1 MKSIAVMGESEFTL
15 GFRLAGIRDVIT
27 KDGIENVLSS
37 SDIGIVIIDQGT
49 FDSYDERMQDEI
61 SASLQ
66 PVFVVLAEEHNQE
79 ALRKMIVQS
88 IGVDLLKD
96 EN

>member
-27 KDGIENVLSS
+27 KDGIENVLASRE
-37 SDIGIVIIDQGT
+37 IGIVIIDQTT
-49 FDSYDERMQDEI
+49 FDSFDERVQEELT
-61 SASLQ
+61 ASLQ
-66 PVFVVLAEEHNQE
+66 PVFVVLAEEHNQD

-88 IGVDLLKD
+88 IGVDLLK
-96 EN
+96 EES